1 MRKIFQSFAARLT
14 FYVLT
19 LTFLIF
25 CGIAVVFISY
35 GRERERRQAGQYTAL
50 MQQNVIQRIDAELAD
65 VETAIRVAEAQV
77 DDMAYA
83 PDSVMKIACGI
94 LQSNR
99 LLKGVGIAFRPGYYS
114 SKGSLFMEYVYKR
127 ANGRLLYQHYGDGID
142 DYTRRSWWGYVM
154 RTKKPYWTE
163 PYRDN
168 GNKSDFMVS
177 YMYPCLTKRGDVYA
191 VIVADMTLDDITANL
206 KTMRPYRNSYS
217 FILSNKTGKYVSHP
231 DRELILATNYRVRS
245 KLIDC
250 PALNPVGDSMVRGER
265 GAMRTEIEGR
275 DVLLCYA
282 PIRRTGWSVCSV
294 NMYADVMR
302 NLGSTTFYTLLILLA
317 GLLMLSVCI
326 RQLVKFVSKP
336 MRQLT
341 EAAYQIARGN
351 FSAELPVV
359 DTKDDLRQ
367 LHDSF
372 ANMQRSLK
380 LYVEELEHTTRA
392 KERIESELSIAHS
405 IQMSLVPKIFSPFPD
420 CRQLDLYAYLDP
432 AKEVGGDFYD
442 FFLSRGQLFFVIGDV
457 SGKGIPASLVMAIT
471 RTLFRIITASTQ
483 LPAEIVAKLNSAI
496 AKDNDANMFVTMFAG
511 VLDYTTGQMA
521 YCNAGHNPP
530 LLCRGGKVEFLPAE
544 HNLPIGVLEDV
555 EYKEQTIRLAE
566 DDGLLLYTDGLTE
579 AENAAKEQFGEERM
593 QTVMEG
599 CGGLMAKD
607 IVEKIKGALD
617 AFVDGAEQSDDLTLL
632 FFRLMDTEQKQEN
645 MNKRTLKMENRV
657 EESSRLYPFV
667 QEIGEALHADS
678 SQLSAINLAVEEAVV
693 NSIMYAYP
701 EGEHGYVELAAQ
713 WDAAGHELAF
723 VLQDQGVAFDPLAQP
738 EADTTLPLE
747 ERQPGGLGIL
757 LVREIM
763 DDVSYQRSD
772 GKNILTMK
780 KRL

>member
-14 FYVLT
+14 FYVLA

-35 GRERERRQAGQYTAL
+35 AKEREQEQAGQYTAVL
-50 MQQNVIQRIDAELAD
+50 QQNVIQRIDAELAD
-65 VETAIRVAEAQV
+65 VEMAIRMAEAQV
-77 DDMAYA
+77 DDMAGA
-83 PDSVMKIACGI
+83 PDSVMRIACGV
-94 LQSNR
+94 LKSNR
-99 LLKGVGIAFRPGYYS
+99 LLKGVGIAFRHGYYP
-114 SKGSLFMEYVYKR
+114 SKGSLFMEYVYKKT
-127 ANGRLLYQHYGDGID
+127 GGQLLYQHYGDGID
-142 DYTRRSWWGYVM
+142 DYTRRSWYKQVM
-154 RTKKPYWTE
+154 RTRKPYWTE

-177 YMYPCLTKRGDVYA
+177 YIYPCQTRRGDVYA
-191 VIVADMTLDDITANL
+191 VIVADMSVDDITASL

-231 DRELILATNYRVRS
+231 DSELILATDYRVRS

-250 PALNPVGDSMVRGER
+250 PALNPVGDRMVRGEQ
-265 GAMRTEIEGR
+265 GVTRTQIEGR

-282 PIRRTGWSVCSV
+282 PMRRTGWSVCSV
-294 NMYADVMR
+294 NMYGDVMQK
-302 NLGSTTFYTLLILLA
+302 LGSATFYVLLILLA

-326 RQLVKFVSKP
+326 RQLVKFMSKP

-359 DTKDDLRQ
+359 ETKDDLRQ
-367 LHDSF
+367 LHDAF
-372 ANMQRSLK
+372 ANMQRSLTE
-380 LYVEELEHTTRA
+380 YVKELEHTTRA

-420 CRQLDLYAYLDP
+420 CEQLDLYACLDP

-457 SGKGIPASLVMAIT
+457 SGKGVPASLVMAIT
-471 RTLFRIITASTQ
+471 RTLFRIIASATQ
-483 LPAEIVAKLNSAI
+483 SPAEIVAKLNSAI

-530 LLCRGGKVEFLPAE
+530 LVCRGDEVEFLPAE
-544 HNLPIGVLEDV
+544 HNLPLGVIEDF
-555 EYKEQTIRLAE
+555 EYEEQTALISK

-579 AENAAKEQFGEERM
+579 AENAAKEQFGEQRM
-593 QTVMEG
+593 QKVMAG
-599 CGGLMAKD
+599 CGGLMARD
-607 IVEKIKGALD
+607 IIEKINGALA

-632 FFRLMDTEQKQEN
+632 FFRLMDTEQNKED
-645 MNKRTLKMENRV
+645 MNKRTLRMENRV
-657 EESSRLYPFV
+657 EESSRLYPFI
-667 QEIGEALHADS
+667 QEIGEELHVDS
-678 SQLSAINLAVEEAVV
+678 SQLSAVNLAVEEAVV

-701 EGEHGYVELAAQ
+701 EEEHGCVELTAQ
-713 WDAAGHELAF
+713 WDAAGHELTF

-763 DDVSYQRSD
+763 DDVGYQRLA
-772 GKNILTMK
+772 GRNILTMR

>member
-14 FYVLT
+14 FYVLA

-25 CGIAVVFISY
+25 CGIAVVFFSY
-35 GRERERRQAGQYTAL
+35 GRNREEEQAKQYTAL
-50 MQQNVIQRIDAELAD
+50 MQQNVIQRIDAELSD
-65 VETAIRVAEAQV
+65 VETAIHMADAQV
-77 DDMAYA
+77 EDMSMM
-83 PDSVMKIACGI
+83 PDSVMRIACGI
-94 LQSNR
+94 LQGNR
-99 LLKGVGIAFRPGYYS
+99 LLKGVGIAFRPDYYP
-114 SKGSLFMEYVYKR
+114 SKGKLFMEYVYKR
-127 ANGRLLYQHYGDGID
+127 TNGQLLYQHYGDGID

-154 RTKKPYWTE
+154 RTRKPYWTE

-177 YMYPCLTKRGDVYA
+177 YIYPCMTRRGDVYA
-191 VIVADMTLDDITANL
+191 VIVADMSVDDITANL

-231 DRELILATNYRVRS
+231 ERELILATDYRVRS

-250 PALNPVGDSMVRGER
+250 PALNPVGDRMVRGER

-282 PIRRTGWSVCSV
+282 PMQRTGWSVCSV
-294 NMYADVMR
+294 NMYSDVMQ
-302 NLGSTTFYTLLILLA
+302 NLGSATFYVLLILLV

-326 RQLVKFVSKP
+326 RQLVKYVSKP
-336 MRQLT
+336 MQKLT

-359 DTKDDLRQ
+359 ETKDDLRQ
-367 LHDSF
+367 LHDAF

-380 LYVEELEHTTRA
+380 QYVEELEHTTRA

-442 FFLSRGQLFFVIGDV
+442 FFLSRGRLFFVIGDV

-483 LPAEIVAKLNSAI
+483 SPAEIVAKLNSAI

-530 LLCRGGKVEFLPAE
+530 LLCREGKVEFLAAE
-544 HNLPIGVLEDV
+544 HNLPLGVLEDF
-555 EYKEQTIRLAE
+555 EYEEQTALMGK

-593 QTVMEG
+593 QKVMAG
-599 CGGLMAKD
+599 CSGLMARD
-607 IVEKIKGALD
+607 IIEKINGALA

-632 FFRLMDTEQKQEN
+632 FFRLMDIEQNKEDMN
-645 MNKRTLKMENRV
+645 MRTLKMDNRV
-657 EESSRLYPFV
+657 EESSRLYPFI
-667 QEIGEALHADS
+667 QEIGEELHIDS

-701 EGEHGYVELAAQ
+701 DGEHGSVELTAQ
-713 WDAAGHELAF
+713 WDAAGHELTF
-723 VLQDQGVAFDPLAQP
+723 ILQDQGMAFDPLAQP

-763 DDVSYQRSD
+763 DDVSYQRSAD
-772 GKNILTMK
+772 KNILTMR